1 MFFQHCQVN
10 RRKRKADPTK
20 VEGEGEDDDEDDD
33 DEEDEAGRALDLR
46 LHAVDAAETEK

>member
-20 VEGEGEDDDEDDD
+20 VEGEGEDDDE
-33 DEEDEAGRALDLR
+33 EDEAGRALDLR